1 MITKL
6 LSSRSLLTQFLVFN
20 LLAFII
26 LGFFTFLY
34 LKAIQPELVSKQ
46 SDKHLRIIKNI
57 EANLNIK
64 KINIDKESLKIFLTE
79 YKYLF
84 DEIDQIRFVDK
95 NNNILF
101 DSIFLDID
109 QNVFLKTSP
118 IDQIRLND
126 KEENLKIGENND
138 IKKDLVN
145 DPFFKKYT
153 QKFKEENSF
162 SVFELLKKNFIV
174 HTFFNLS
181 LENKYPLSTREE

>member
-64 KINIDKESLKIFLTE
+64 KINIEKESLKIFLTE

-126 KEENLKIGENND
+126 KEENLKIDENND
-138 IKKDLVN
+138 I
-145 DPFFKKYT
+145 
-153 QKFKEENSF
+153 
-162 SVFELLKKNFIV
+162 
-174 HTFFNLS
+174 
-181 LENKYPLSTREE
+181 